1 MGFSRKES
9 WSRLPFPSPG
19 NLPDPGIEPWV
30 SCISRRILYHWATWE
45 ALLTAVA
52 SYSLPTCTEGKESLS
67 HESLLLQ
74 LLQGTMKADFRNFYF
89 FSFDAHC
96 HIFLS
101 FFYICCLFYQL
112 SLFCFL
118 SFFPALFYLFI
129 CFYHIAHLFLIF
141 FMLLFLTHVSIK
153 KKIFFLWFYSILFS
167 LSCHSTVLEEL
178 FLSQVFWVKPRLCHL
193 LDVWPLARY
202 LFFFC
207 FSIPICKIGIN
218 LILP

>member
-9 WSRLPFPSPG
+9 WSGLSFPSPG
-19 NLPDPGIEPWV
+19 NLPDPGIEPRV

-101 FFYICCLFYQL
+101 FFYLCCLFSSVIIVLFSFIFSNIVLFIYLFLPYCTPFL
-112 SLFCFL
+112 SLFHA
-118 SFFPALFYLFI
+118 SFSHP
-129 CFYHIAHLFLIF
+129 
-141 FMLLFLTHVSIK
+141 HVSIK
-153 KKIFFLWFYSILFS
+153 KIFFFSDFIPFSFLWVVIAQ
-167 LSCHSTVLEEL
+167 C
-178 FLSQVFWVKPRLCHL
+178 
-193 LDVWPLARY
+193 
-202 LFFFC
+202 
-207 FSIPICKIGIN
+207 
-218 LILP
+218 

>member
-1 MGFSRKES
+1 MSPFCFSSYREQWRQIS
-9 WSRLPFPSPG
+9 EIFIFFP
-19 NLPDPGIEPWV
+19 LMLIV
-30 SCISRRILYHWATWE
+30 T
-45 ALLTAVA
+45 
-52 SYSLPTCTEGKESLS
+52 
-67 HESLLLQ
+67 
-74 LLQGTMKADFRNFYF
+74 F
-89 FSFDAHC
+89 FSVFS
-96 HIFLS
+96 IYVVF
-101 FFYICCLFYQL
+101 FYQL

-153 KKIFFLWFYSILFS
+153 KKFFFLWFYSILFS

-178 FLSQVFWVKPRLCHL
+178 FLNQVFWVKPRLCHL